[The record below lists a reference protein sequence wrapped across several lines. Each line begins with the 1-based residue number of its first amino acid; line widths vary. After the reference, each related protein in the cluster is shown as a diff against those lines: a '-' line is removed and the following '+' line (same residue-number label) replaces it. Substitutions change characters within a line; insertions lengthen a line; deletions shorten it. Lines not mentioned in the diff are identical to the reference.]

1 MKFGL
6 FDLDASS
13 GELRK
18 QGIRIKVTGQPVQVL
33 AFLIERSGELVT
45 REELRN
51 RLWPGDTFVDFD
63 HSLNAA
69 IKRLRRA
76 LEDDPE
82 NPLFIETVPRYGYRF
97 IGTIDKAPVD
107 LTTTPLA
114 SPADPQATPA
124 VGELEN
130 PAKRFRW
137 PRLVLLA
144 AIIGILAGA
153 ATVPTFWRSPPAVNS
168 LAVLPFSNSS
178 GDENLNY
185 LTDGIA
191 GSIIDEVSHIRSV
204 SVIAWSQASRYRS
217 ADPSAAGRTLK
228 VGAVLT
234 GVVAR
239 YGDTVVV
246 RVELLDPSTSRHL
259 WGEEYTRSIGD
270 VHSIQGQL
278 TSDVARQLHL
288 QLDPSERQ
296 RLATPNTR
304 DAEAYDLY
312 LRGRYYSAK
321 GTRDGLAKG
330 LSYLQEATEK
340 DPGYAQAYSGLAF
353 YYFVAMDWL
362 MSPAEANEKAR
373 AAAEKSLSLDDNL
386 PEAHTM
392 LGVVHWIYDHDWNS
406 AEKQFRR
413 AIELNRDYAPA
424 HEFYSLFLAS
434 QSRGDEAVS
443 EMRQALALDPL
454 SVELNTMYG
463 QVLARTRQTDSS
475 IDQLK
480 KTVELD
486 PNNWF
491 PRLGLGYSYLQN
503 RQFPEAIAELRRTV
517 LLESNPDVW
526 GALGLAYG
534 LSGQRKEAQRVLQT
548 LELRSRHEYIPPY
561 DFAQVYIGLH
571 DNDHAF
577 EWLEKARQ
585 AHGFAAAWF
594 KVATEIDPLR
604 SDPRYDELLRKAGF
618 EPTPVTATR

>member
-1 MKFGL
+1 M
-6 FDLDASS
+6 
-13 GELRK
+13 
-18 QGIRIKVTGQPVQVL
+18 
-33 AFLIERSGELVT
+33 
-45 REELRN
+45 
-51 RLWPGDTFVDFD
+51 
-63 HSLNAA
+63 
-69 IKRLRRA
+69 
-76 LEDDPE
+76 
-82 NPLFIETVPRYGYRF
+82 
-97 IGTIDKAPVD
+97 
-107 LTTTPLA
+107 
-114 SPADPQATPA
+114 
-124 VGELEN
+124 
-130 PAKRFRW
+130 
-137 PRLVLLA
+137 
-144 AIIGILAGA
+144 
-153 ATVPTFWRSPPAVNS
+153 NS

-178 GDENLNY
+178 GDEDLNY

-191 GSIIDEVSHIRSV
+191 GSIIEEVSHIRSV

-246 RVELLDPSTSRHL
+246 RAELLDPSTSRHL
-259 WGEEYTRSIGD
+259 WGEEYTRSLAD

-288 QLDPSERQ
+288 QLDSTEQR
-296 RLATPNTR
+296 RLATPNTK

-321 GTRDGLAKG
+321 GTREGLAKG
-330 LSYLQEATEK
+330 LSYLQQATEK

-392 LGVVHWIYDHDWNS
+392 LGVVHWIYDHDWSS

-413 AIELNRDYAPA
+413 AIELNRGYAPA

-434 QSRGDEAVS
+434 QSRGDEALS
-443 EMRQALALDPL
+443 ESRQALALDPL
-454 SVELNTMYG
+454 SIELNTMYG
-463 QVLARTRQTDSS
+463 QILARTRHTDNS

-480 KTVELD
+480 RTIELD
-486 PNNWF
+486 PNSWF

-503 RQFPEAIAELRRTV
+503 RQFPEAIAELRRTII
-517 LLESNPDVW
+517 LESNPDVW

-534 LSGQRKEAQRVLQT
+534 LAGQKKEAQGVLQT
-548 LELRSRHEYIPPY
+548 LEQRSRHEYIPPY

-571 DNDHAF
+571 DNDRAF
-577 EWLEKARQ
+577 VWLEKARQ
-585 AHGFAAAWF
+585 DHGFAAAWF
-594 KVATEIDPLR
+594 KVATEMDPLR
-604 SDPRYDELLRKAGF
+604 SDSRYTELLRRAGF
-618 EPTPVTATR
+618 EPAPVTASR